1 MTHGLIEKIRGGL
14 IVSCQA
20 LPHEPLHSSFI
31 MSKMALAAQEGG
43 AVGIRANGIED
54 IRAIKAEVALPLIG
68 IIKRDYEGSSVFIT
82 ATQREVRE
90 LCEEGVDILA
100 LDATQRQR
108 PGGET
113 LENLVGYARHHFPQ
127 ILLMA
132 DTSTA
137 QEARIALDLGFDFI
151 APTLMGYTEHT
162 QGWDIAA
169 NDFERLREY
178 VDMGAKV
185 IAEGNIDTPQKAR
198 RCIDLGVLAVV
209 TGGAITRPQ
218 LITKKFTEALKR
230 A

>member
-54 IRAIKAEVALPLIG
+54 IRAIKREVALPLIG
-68 IIKRDYEGSSVFIT
+68 IIKRDYEDSSVFIT
-82 ATQREVRE
+82 ATLREVRE
-90 LCEEGVDILA
+90 LCEESVDILA
-100 LDATQRQR
+100 LDATQRPR

-113 LENLVGYARHHFPQ
+113 LDSLVQYVRHHFPH

-132 DTSTA
+132 DTATA
-137 QEARIALDLGFDFI
+137 QEARRAVDLGFDFI
-151 APTLMGYTEHT
+151 APTLMGYTENT
-162 QGWDIAA
+162 RGWDISS
-169 NDFERLREY
+169 NDFEKLREY
-178 VDMGAKV
+178 IQMGTNV

-218 LITKKFTEALKR
+218 LITKKFTDALAR
-230 A
+230 T